1 MRAGENSGDGGNE
14 VTHYN
19 KMKGSGGV
27 SRKKEQYYREHREEY
42 RELLKASL
50 QAETK
55 KEMKRINKQIRER
68 FGRGMEIP
76 VEERFPRD
84 YMWMCYMSLVLSV
97 LSLLI
102 SVARFILMA
111 KMG

>member
-1 MRAGENSGDGGNE
+1 M
-14 VTHYN
+14 
-19 KMKGSGGV
+19 
-27 SRKKEQYYREHREEY
+27 SRKKERYYREHREEY
-42 RELLKASL
+42 RELFKASL

-55 KEMKRINKQIRER
+55 EEMKRINKQIRER

-84 YMWMCYMSLVLSV
+84 HTWMCYTSIVLSV
-97 LSLLI
+97 LSFLI